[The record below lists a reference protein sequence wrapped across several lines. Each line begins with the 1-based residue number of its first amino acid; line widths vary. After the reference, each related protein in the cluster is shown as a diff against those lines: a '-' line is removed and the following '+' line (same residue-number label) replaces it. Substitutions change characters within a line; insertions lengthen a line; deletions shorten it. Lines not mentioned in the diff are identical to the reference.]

1 MHDFQPQV
9 AVADAYVKA
18 LGSLPLYAAVRV
30 GPAGDGESISVMLS
44 PGAQRTVYLDGSVR
58 QRVALLI
65 VCASRDRL
73 RAAEAAAA
81 IYNSSPVLMVS
92 DVAVEAVIP
101 LSPPQEAG
109 TEPDGRVIF
118 TATVAVDFTTK
129 G

>member
-1 MHDFQPQV
+1 MNDFQPQV

-18 LGSLPLYAAVRV
+18 IGSLPLYAAVRV

-58 QRVALLI
+58 QRIALLI

-73 RAAEAAAA
+73 RAADAASVIFNHA
-81 IYNSSPVLMVS
+81 PVLQLCN
-92 DVAVEAVIP
+92 VAVEAVIP

-109 TEPDGRVIF
+109 VEPDGRVIF